1 MRDCFYDV
9 AIVGAGPAG
18 LAAAVS
24 AKKNGAERVALIERD
39 FRLGGILEQCIHTG
53 FGIKY
58 FNEELTGP
66 EYAYQ
71 FIKLVEKLDIN
82 VFLNTTVLSIE
93 DDALKIHAVNSKEG
107 VIQITTGAI
116 VLAMGCRERT
126 RFAISI
132 PGTRPAG
139 IYTAGTAQRLMN
151 ISNKKVGKKVIII
164 GSGDIGMIMA
174 RRLTLENIKVE
185 AVVEIKPYLT
195 GLARN
200 RVQCLDDFNIPLL
213 LGHTITNINGKLRVE
228 NVTIAEVDEDM
239 NPIPDTEYQIS
250 CDTVLFSV
258 GLIPEN
264 ELSKTCGV
272 KLDPITG
279 GPIVD
284 DTMQTD
290 IPGIFACGNV
300 LHVNDLVDNVSF
312 ESEITG
318 KYATRFACGKQHLN
332 SDKITVR
339 AGDNV
344 LYVVPQRIRRGE
356 KDKLQLYFRV
366 KKPDKDVRVCASI
379 GDVSIT
385 HKKRSFVYPGEI
397 ETLELNTVAISST
410 IADEVIVK
418 VEKQEDKEP

>member
-239 NPIPDTEYQIS
+239 NPI
-250 CDTVLFSV
+250 L
-258 GLIPEN
+258 
-264 ELSKTCGV
+264 
-272 KLDPITG
+272 
-279 GPIVD
+279 
-284 DTMQTD
+284 
-290 IPGIFACGNV
+290 
-300 LHVNDLVDNVSF
+300 
-312 ESEITG
+312 
-318 KYATRFACGKQHLN
+318 
-332 SDKITVR
+332 
-339 AGDNV
+339 
-344 LYVVPQRIRRGE
+344 
-356 KDKLQLYFRV
+356 LYFQ
-366 KKPDKDVRVCASI
+366 
-379 GDVSIT
+379 G
-385 HKKRSFVYPGEI
+385 
-397 ETLELNTVAISST
+397 
-410 IADEVIVK
+410 
-418 VEKQEDKEP
+418 